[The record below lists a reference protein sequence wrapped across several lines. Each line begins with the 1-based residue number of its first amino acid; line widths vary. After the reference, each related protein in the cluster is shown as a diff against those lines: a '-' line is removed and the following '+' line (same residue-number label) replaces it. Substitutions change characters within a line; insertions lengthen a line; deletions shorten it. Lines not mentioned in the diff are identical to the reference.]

1 MKRREFIT
9 LVGGAA
15 VAWPLAARAQQPMP
29 VIGFFRSTGAAD
41 FSHLVAAFQAGLNEA
56 GYTEGRNVAVEYRWA
71 DGQSDRL
78 PGLAAE
84 LIGRRV
90 NVIVGNS
97 IAALAAKAA
106 TTTVPIVFVTGADP
120 VKDGLVESL
129 NRPGRNVTGVTF
141 LSGVLGAKRL
151 ELLRQIA
158 PQATTIA
165 ALVYPHTTEAQAERR
180 DLIAAAQSLGQQL
193 LIVDVSNEA
202 ELEPAFATMPPRGV
216 GAVLIGSSAFMNAHR
231 DRVTALALRHAL
243 PSVFS
248 QREFVTA
255 GGLMSYGTNIT
266 DAYRQAGGYAA
277 RILKGEK
284 PGDLPVQ
291 QPTKFEFVLNLKTAK
306 TLGLTIPLTLQASAD
321 EAIE

>member
-1 MKRREFIT
+1 
-9 LVGGAA
+9 
-15 VAWPLAARAQQPMP
+15 
-29 VIGFFRSTGAAD
+29 
-41 FSHLVAAFQAGLNEA
+41 
-56 GYTEGRNVAVEYRWA
+56 
-71 DGQSDRL
+71 
-78 PGLAAE
+78 
-84 LIGRRV
+84 V

-106 TTTVPIVFVTGADP
+106 TATVPIVFVTGADP

-165 ALVYPHTTEAQAERR
+165 ALVYPHTTESQAERR

-193 LIVDVSNEA
+193 LIFDVSSEA
-202 ELEPAFATMPPRGV
+202 ELEPAFAAMVQRGV
-216 GAVLIGSSAFMNAHR
+216 GAVLGASGAFLNTYR

-243 PSVFS
+243 PSGFS

-255 GGLMSYGTNIT
+255 GGLMSYGTSIT
-266 DAYRQAGGYAA
+266 DAYRQAGNYTG

-284 PGDLPVQ
+284 PGDLPVL

-306 TLGLTIPLTLQASAD
+306 TLGLNISLTLQAAAD
-321 EAIE
+321 EVIE